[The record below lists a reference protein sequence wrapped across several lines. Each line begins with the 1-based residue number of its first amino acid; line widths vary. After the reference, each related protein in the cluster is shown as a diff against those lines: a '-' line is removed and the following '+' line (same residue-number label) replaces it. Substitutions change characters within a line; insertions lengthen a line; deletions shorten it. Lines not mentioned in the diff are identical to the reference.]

1 MNADLILIATVVQWN
16 NLTAG
21 QGSKLVRL
29 WLMQDDLG
37 SKIEHSPL
45 GLKTKTLTNEP
56 NSSDSAQKIDV
67 HKIFWWEIKVY
78 QRRE

>member
-78 QRRE
+78 LRRE